1 MNSFYIYKI
10 TASGPN
16 KKESTV
22 EFTPGLTVIS
32 GPSNTGK
39 TCIIKC
45 INYVF
50 GDNKEPFSNA
60 TEYNSVIVQVKTGKG
75 SVSFQRFL
83 GENKVNVSSF
93 DERIESG
100 EYNSKGGKK
109 SISNIWLK
117 IIGIEDDI
125 KIISNADY
133 KRRRLTWR
141 TFSHYFMIDEHEID
155 KEESILLP
163 KQNTARTAFY
173 SSLLYLIYND
183 DFSKHDEKKSKEERR
198 IIKGAVEKYI
208 NTNLSSIAKRKKA
221 ILEELEKLDGIN
233 MQDELN
239 KLVEE
244 LIETENK
251 INRAITRNQELL
263 DELFNKEEK
272 LAEYSLLSSR
282 YRALETQYTS
292 DIKRLS
298 FIVEGEVIG
307 DDFSYSKN
315 CPFCENELKK
325 KQEESYIETAR
336 AELERIILQLY
347 GLEDS
352 SLEVIRQIDEL
363 ESDIAALNREKQ
375 SIDDLIKFDLQ
386 PKVSH
391 LNESIINNKKNIELE
406 NELVVIKRLS
416 ENWVTDLRDIDI
428 DEDTEMK
435 YKPLERFDKEFW
447 DEIDLI
453 LMEILEAC
461 RYTPLVSARFSKKSF
476 DIEVNGNKKSEN
488 HGKGYRAFLNTIVAL
503 AFRKYMATKAFYKQS
518 LLVVDTPLLGFDEG
532 IDNETPESQQR
543 ALFEY
548 FMENQDIGQTIII
561 ENSNTLPQLDY
572 KSAGVNEIK
581 FTRGQT
587 EGRYGFLHGV
597 SNGKA

>member
-1 MNSFYIYKI
+1 M
-10 TASGPN
+10 
-16 KKESTV
+16 EDSTV
-22 EFTPGLTVIS
+22 EFTPGLTIIS

-50 GDNKEPFSNA
+50 GDDREPFSND
-60 TEYNSVIVQVKTGKG
+60 TGYNSVTVLVKTSNG
-75 SVSFQRFL
+75 SVSFQRLL
-83 GENKVNVSSF
+83 GKNKINVKSF
-93 DERIESG
+93 DERVESG
-100 EYNSKGGKK
+100 EYNSRTGNKI
-109 SISNIWLK
+109 ISSVWLK
-117 IIGIEDDI
+117 IIGIDDEI

-163 KQNTARTAFY
+163 KQNTAKTAFY
-173 SSLLYLIYND
+173 SSLIYLIYNE
-183 DFSKHDEKKSKEERR
+183 DFSNHDEKKSKEERK

-208 NTNLSSIAKRKKA
+208 NTNLSSIAKRKKT

-239 KLVEE
+239 KLVQE
-244 LIETENK
+244 LTETEEK
-251 INRAITRNQELL
+251 INRAIIRNQELL
-263 DELFNKEEK
+263 DELFKKEEK

-298 FIVEGEVIG
+298 FIVEGEVIS
-307 DDFSYSKN
+307 DDFPYSRN
-315 CPFCENELKK
+315 CPFCENELQK
-325 KQEESYIETAR
+325 KQEESYIDTSR
-336 AELERIILQLY
+336 AELERIISQLY

-352 SLEVIRQIDEL
+352 SLEVVRQIAEL
-363 ESDIAALNREKQ
+363 KSDIDDLQKEKQ
-375 SIDDLIKFDLQ
+375 SIDNLIKFDLQ
-386 PKVSH
+386 PKASR
-391 LNESIINNKKNIELE
+391 LNESILNNKKNIELE

-435 YKPLERFDKEFW
+435 YKPLEQFNKEFW
-447 DEIDLI
+447 DEIDSI
-453 LMEILEAC
+453 LMEILETC
-461 RYTPLVSARFSKKSF
+461 RYTPLVSARFGKSSF
-476 DIEVNGNKKSEN
+476 DIEVNGNKKSKN

-503 AFRKYMATKAFYKQS
+503 AFRKYMVTKAFYKPG

-548 FMENQDIGQTIII
+548 FMDNQDIGQTIII
-561 ENSNTLPQLDY
+561 ENSNTLPLLDY
-572 KSAGVNEIK
+572 TSAEVNEIK